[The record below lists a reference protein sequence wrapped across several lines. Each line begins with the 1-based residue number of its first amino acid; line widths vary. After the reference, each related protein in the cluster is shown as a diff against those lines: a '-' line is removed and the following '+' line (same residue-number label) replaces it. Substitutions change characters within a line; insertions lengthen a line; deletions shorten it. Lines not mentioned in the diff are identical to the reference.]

1 MAGDREGIR
10 SAKKE
15 LRRELSI
22 HTNQHLLLVKKL
34 SSMRVDHD
42 MEAWIGGY
50 LSGRPQYVRLQSGQS
65 DVVMSNTSA
74 PQGTVLS
81 PFLFTIDTSDFS
93 FNSGTS
99 DGAGNPPLVSL
110 EWIGVPWTS
119 TLFFAGAC
127 WGGGIK
133 AGESNRLNKLVKKAS
148 SVVGLELDSLE
159 VVVEKR
165 MRDKFKSILG
175 GLLTSPEQAE
185 DRLAGGACGDTRL
198 ASLVLEHYVDGSSR
212 DLIQRLSTQVEV
224 RTQFISKEEECALF
238 QELEPGLKRKR
249 YQFDHWDDAIHGYRE
264 TERGTWGSVC
274 EGVLRRVKSVA
285 FPEGSPLLG
294 PVHVLDLDKA
304 GFIKP
309 HIDSIKFCGSTIAG
323 LSLLSDSVMRL
334 VKEDDAH
341 QWLDLFLPRYSLYIL
356 RDTARYGFTHEILKD
371 EQSVFRGS
379 RVPRERRISVICR
392 NLPTEKQETCR

>member
-1 MAGDREGIR
+1 MIAEALEFKGQIHHYTSLSDGQLKKTANNAKLRRYLPDFPFTPLREG
-10 SAKKE
+10 
-15 LRRELSI
+15 
-22 HTNQHLLLVKKL
+22 TKL
-34 SSMRVDHD
+34 TCDCV
-42 MEAWIGGY
+42 
-50 LSGRPQYVRLQSGQS
+50 
-65 DVVMSNTSA
+65 
-74 PQGTVLS
+74 
-81 PFLFTIDTSDFS
+81 FS
-93 FNSGTS
+93 
-99 DGAGNPPLVSL
+99 
-110 EWIGVPWTS
+110 
-119 TLFFAGAC
+119 
-127 WGGGIK
+127 
-133 AGESNRLNKLVKKAS
+133 
-148 SVVGLELDSLE
+148 
-159 VVVEKR
+159 
-165 MRDKFKSILG
+165 
-175 GLLTSPEQAE
+175 Q
-185 DRLAGGACGDTRL
+185 
-198 ASLVLEHYVDGSSR
+198 LEHYVDGSSR

-323 LSLLSDSVMRL
+323 LNLLSDSVMRL

-392 NLPTEKQETCR
+392 NLPMEKQETCR